1 MIYIIQNSEETPVIF
16 LSDAK
21 KKQQYFSLSS
31 FLETAKPLKK

>member
-1 MIYIIQNSEETPVIF
+1 MIDSIRTSEESPVII

-21 KKQQYFSLSS
+21 KKEQYFSLTS